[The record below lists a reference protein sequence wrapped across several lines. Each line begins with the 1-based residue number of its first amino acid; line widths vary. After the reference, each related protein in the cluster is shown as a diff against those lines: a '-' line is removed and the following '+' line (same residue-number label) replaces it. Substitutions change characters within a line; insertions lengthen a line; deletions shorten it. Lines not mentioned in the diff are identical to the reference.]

1 MFLVVG
7 FSQTQANQN
16 QNEEKEVQVSINDA
30 LVPSKVKAYENVKAV
45 ISGLFSNG
53 CYKYSRSE
61 VTHSANK
68 DLTKVSTF
76 AKVSPGMCLMVLV
89 PFTREVDLGSYEPG
103 EYKIRFVNGDET
115 YMEKRIIAE

>member
-1 MFLVVG
+1 MKLLSLVTAMFLVVG
-7 FSQTQANQN
+7 FSQSQANQN
-16 QNEEKEVQVSINDA
+16 QNEEKEIQVSINDA

-61 VTHSANK
+61 VTQSANK

-89 PFTREVDLGSYEPG
+89 GFALNVKVSTV
-103 EYKIRFVNGDET
+103 
-115 YMEKRIIAE
+115 